1 MKPNLLDAIK
11 EKGNIFG
18 LLLAIALAVILQD
31 WRWLVAGLI
40 CEAAYLLWVPGSRWY
55 HALLRERLEWDSEKR
70 RQYLRA
76 QSLPLMRPEMRKRY
90 IRLEEARL
98 RIGAY
103 GRSDPAWPKEML
115 RNLDCLLET
124 FLAFGAKEQE
134 FRNYMQML
142 LTENR
147 GSGTA
152 SVASHAPISL
162 PSTMPDSWIP
172 QVVSEVRS
180 SYSNT
185 LENLDRAAKQSDN
198 AENQSIL
205 AKRIEIVQQR
215 LDDIGKLGQTLT
227 NLSSQLKLIEETFG
241 LVSDEQLI
249 HQQVQVLS
257 DVEGVVT
264 QANIMTK
271 TLDEI
276 GEIDQYSLRQGS

>member
-103 GRSDPAWPKEML
+103 GRSDPAWPKDML
-115 RNLDCLLET
+115 RNLDFLLET

-147 GSGTA
+147 GSGAA

-198 AENQSIL
+198 AENQAIL

-264 QANIMTK
+264 QANIMSK